1 MTFFNYPLNF
11 DLVYLLSIIK
21 CNIRGA
27 DTLSNTGIELVM
39 SVATVNIL
47 LHCCFTHYKS
57 EHATSVGG
65 KSSFLPS
72 L

>member
-27 DTLSNTGIELVM
+27 DTLINTGIELVM

-47 LHCCFTHYKS
+47 LHCCFTHYK
-57 EHATSVGG
+57 E
-65 KSSFLPS
+65 
-72 L
+72 